1 MRLDLVGDEL
11 HQVDSIWGR
20 TRNRAK
26 PAELNLYS
34 RLDLV
39 GDELDQVDSIWG
51 RTRWGRTR
59 NGVKPAATLGR
70 HLPLRATV
78 FRERSSR
85 KTVSYE
91 DQILSKDKYPSI
103 FLPQMEAIVFII
115 FQIVFATHA
124 VLKIGEYII
133 IIHQIFLFARDWS
146 KRITWVNIPQLKLG
160 NIRGYSPIFKTARV
174 A

>member
-20 TRNRAK
+20 TRKGAK
-26 PAELNLYS
+26 PVELNLYL

-51 RTRWGRTR
+51 RTRWRRTR
-59 NGVKPAATLGR
+59 NGMKPAATLGR

-78 FRERSSR
+78 FRERRSR

-103 FLPQMEAIVFII
+103 FLPQMEAIVLII
-115 FQIVFATHA
+115 LQIVFATHA
-124 VLKIGEYII
+124 VLKIGEYINNSL
-133 IIHQIFLFARDWS
+133 HY
-146 KRITWVNIPQLKLG
+146 G
-160 NIRGYSPIFKTARV
+160 
-174 A
+174 

>member
-20 TRNRAK
+20 TRNGAK
-26 PAELNLYS
+26 PAELNLYL

-59 NGVKPAATLGR
+59 NGAKPAATLGS

-91 DQILSKDKYPSI
+91 GQILSKDKYPSI
-103 FLPQMEAIVFII
+103 FSPQMEAIVFII
-115 FQIVFATHA
+115 LQIVFATHA
-124 VLKIGEYII
+124 VLKIGEYFR
-133 IIHQIFLFARDWS
+133 IFPSFCWGIFARVTRLDQS
-146 KRITWVNIPQLKLG
+146 SASENI
-160 NIRGYSPIFKTARV
+160 
-174 A
+174 

>member
-20 TRNRAK
+20 TRNGAK
-26 PAELNLYS
+26 PAELNVYS

-39 GDELDQVDSIWG
+39 GDELDQVDSI
-51 RTRWGRTR
+51 WGRTR

-85 KTVSYE
+85 QSRSQSFVSL
-91 DQILSKDKYPSI
+91 DQRSENESSGSNH
-103 FLPQMEAIVFII
+103 FR
-115 FQIVFATHA
+115 HA
-124 VLKIGEYII
+124 
-133 IIHQIFLFARDWS
+133 
-146 KRITWVNIPQLKLG
+146 P
-160 NIRGYSPIFKTARV
+160 
-174 A
+174 

>member
-20 TRNRAK
+20 TRNGAL
-26 PAELNLYS
+26 PAELNLYL

-51 RTRWGRTR
+51 RTRWGRTC
-59 NGVKPAATLGR
+59 NGAKPAATLGR

-85 KTVSYE
+85 KTLSYE
-91 DQILSKDKYPSI
+91 EQILSKDK
-103 FLPQMEAIVFII
+103 
-115 FQIVFATHA
+115 
-124 VLKIGEYII
+124 
-133 IIHQIFLFARDWS
+133 
-146 KRITWVNIPQLKLG
+146 
-160 NIRGYSPIFKTARV
+160 
-174 A
+174 

>member
-11 HQVDSIWGR
+11 HQLDSIWGR
-20 TRNRAK
+20 TSNGAK
-26 PAELNLYS
+26 PAELNLYL

-51 RTRWGRTR
+51 RTR
-59 NGVKPAATLGR
+59 NGAKPAATLGR

-91 DQILSKDKYPSI
+91 EQILSKDKYPTI
-103 FLPQMEAIVFII
+103 FSPQMEAIVLII
-115 FQIVFATHA
+115 LQIVFATDA
-124 VLKIGEYII
+124 VLKIGEYFRL
-133 IIHQIFLFARDWS
+133 FLSQASERAG
-146 KRITWVNIPQLKLG
+146 ILNP
-160 NIRGYSPIFKTARV
+160 
-174 A
+174 